1 MKALILSTA
10 TGGGHNTAAHAVME
24 ALTERGVECRFED
37 CVAFGGQKLSATVS
51 NVYVKFVQAAPDA
64 FGRLYRFAKA
74 ISTPRIKSPVYLF
87 NAAYA
92 RKMEQLL
99 TDYAPDLIVCTHM
112 FGGQSVTYL
121 RRHDLW
127 NGLFAMVMTDYT
139 IHPFIED
146 IECDVMFT
154 CKAAMPSAR
163 RLALPKSAYEFTGI
177 PVSLSCRPCTDKRAA
192 KEAVGLD
199 PERPEVVLVGGSM
212 GAGNLPEM
220 IARILPVLGENGHL
234 TVVCGSNVDALRR
247 ATEAYGSD
255 PRVSLRAQVTP
266 LTPLIA
272 AADVLVTKSGG
283 LTSTEAMTIGTAI
296 VVAHPIAG
304 CETENARFMEDNK
317 LALWAHT
324 DDELTAKVAD
334 LLRHPEKRAEMIAK
348 QHEKIDPDCARKIAD
363 ILIRRTNE
371 MMGRK
376 TPDACETGTADEK
389 IRRDFD
395 RVRPGCAVRAA
406 RACNQPAA
414 PAALLHPDDSGADDC
429 GVQPDDGVLHS
440 QLSGKLCLPARDE
453 PARRADCGE
462 FGSREHLRGQRRIR
476 AGHSGQA
483 DVH

>member
-99 TDYAPDLIVCTHM
+99 TDYAPDLIVSTHM

-192 KEAVGLD
+192 KEAV
-199 PERPEVVLVGGSM
+199 S
-212 GAGNLPEM
+212 
-220 IARILPVLGENGHL
+220 I
-234 TVVCGSNVDALRR
+234 
-247 ATEAYGSD
+247 
-255 PRVSLRAQVTP
+255 
-266 LTPLIA
+266 
-272 AADVLVTKSGG
+272 
-283 LTSTEAMTIGTAI
+283 
-296 VVAHPIAG
+296 PI
-304 CETENARFMEDNK
+304 
-317 LALWAHT
+317 
-324 DDELTAKVAD
+324 
-334 LLRHPEKRAEMIAK
+334 I
-348 QHEKIDPDCARKIAD
+348 
-363 ILIRRTNE
+363 
-371 MMGRK
+371 
-376 TPDACETGTADEK
+376 
-389 IRRDFD
+389 
-395 RVRPGCAVRAA
+395 
-406 RACNQPAA
+406 
-414 PAALLHPDDSGADDC
+414 
-429 GVQPDDGVLHS
+429 
-440 QLSGKLCLPARDE
+440 
-453 PARRADCGE
+453 
-462 FGSREHLRGQRRIR
+462 
-476 AGHSGQA
+476 
-483 DVH
+483 

>member
-220 IARILPVLGENGHL
+220 IARILPVL
-234 TVVCGSNVDALRR
+234 A
-247 ATEAYGSD
+247 
-255 PRVSLRAQVTP
+255 
-266 LTPLIA
+266 I
-272 AADVLVTKSGG
+272 K
-283 LTSTEAMTIGTAI
+283 IG
-296 VVAHPIAG
+296 
-304 CETENARFMEDNK
+304 
-317 LALWAHT
+317 
-324 DDELTAKVAD
+324 
-334 LLRHPEKRAEMIAK
+334 
-348 QHEKIDPDCARKIAD
+348 
-363 ILIRRTNE
+363 
-371 MMGRK
+371 
-376 TPDACETGTADEK
+376 
-389 IRRDFD
+389 
-395 RVRPGCAVRAA
+395 RAA
-406 RACNQPAA
+406 
-414 PAALLHPDDSGADDC
+414 G
-429 GVQPDDGVLHS
+429 
-440 QLSGKLCLPARDE
+440 
-453 PARRADCGE
+453 
-462 FGSREHLRGQRRIR
+462 RGR
-476 AGHSGQA
+476 
-483 DVH
+483 V

>member
-10 TGGGHNTAAHAVME
+10 TGGGHNTAAHAVLE

-199 PERPEVVLVGGSM
+199 PERPEVVLVGGRLTEYADVDMNRHMNNTHYPDILCGYIPEISGNRVISM
-212 GAGNLPEM
+212 TLNFVNEAP
-220 IARILPVLGENGHL
+220 LGE
-234 TVVCGSNVDALRR
+234 R
-247 ATEAYGSD
+247 
-255 PRVSLRAQVTP
+255 
-266 LTPLIA
+266 I
-272 AADVLVTKSGG
+272 
-283 LTSTEAMTIGTAI
+283 
-296 VVAHPIAG
+296 
-304 CETENARFMEDNK
+304 
-317 LALWAHT
+317 
-324 DDELTAKVAD
+324 
-334 LLRHPEKRAEMIAK
+334 
-348 QHEKIDPDCARKIAD
+348 KIY
-363 ILIRRTNE
+363 
-371 MMGRK
+371 
-376 TPDACETGTADEK
+376 
-389 IRRDFD
+389 
-395 RVRPGCAVRAA
+395 
-406 RACNQPAA
+406 
-414 PAALLHPDDSGADDC
+414 
-429 GVQPDDGVLHS
+429 
-440 QLSGKLCLPARDE
+440 SGKSDGSYYFRTKRPDGKVNVEA
-453 PARRADCGE
+453 E
-462 FGSREHLRGQRRIR
+462 FILEEI
-476 AGHSGQA
+476 
-483 DVH
+483 

>member
-37 CVAFGGQKLSATVS
+37 CVAFGGQKLSAAVS

-139 IHPFIED
+139 IHPFVED

-154 CKAAMPSAR
+154 CKAAMPSAK

-199 PERPEVVLVGGSM
+199 PARPEVVLVGGSM

-234 TVVCGSNVDALRR
+234 T
-247 ATEAYGSD
+247 
-255 PRVSLRAQVTP
+255 
-266 LTPLIA
+266 
-272 AADVLVTKSGG
+272 
-283 LTSTEAMTIGTAI
+283 STEAMTIGTAI
-296 VVAHPIAG
+296 VVSHPIAG
-304 CETENARFMEDNK
+304 CETENARYMEDNE

-376 TPDACETGTADEK
+376 TPDA
-389 IRRDFD
+389 
-395 RVRPGCAVRAA
+395 
-406 RACNQPAA
+406 
-414 PAALLHPDDSGADDC
+414 
-429 GVQPDDGVLHS
+429 
-440 QLSGKLCLPARDE
+440 
-453 PARRADCGE
+453 
-462 FGSREHLRGQRRIR
+462 
-476 AGHSGQA
+476 
-483 DVH
+483 

>member
-192 KEAVGLD
+192 KEVVGLD

-234 TVVCGSNVDALRR
+234 TVVCGSNMDALRR

-255 PRVSLRAQVTP
+255 PRVSLR
-266 LTPLIA
+266 
-272 AADVLVTKSGG
+272 
-283 LTSTEAMTIGTAI
+283 
-296 VVAHPIAG
+296 
-304 CETENARFMEDNK
+304 R
-317 LALWAHT
+317 
-324 DDELTAKVAD
+324 
-334 LLRHPEKRAEMIAK
+334 
-348 QHEKIDPDCARKIAD
+348 
-363 ILIRRTNE
+363 
-371 MMGRK
+371 
-376 TPDACETGTADEK
+376 
-389 IRRDFD
+389 
-395 RVRPGCAVRAA
+395 
-406 RACNQPAA
+406 
-414 PAALLHPDDSGADDC
+414 
-429 GVQPDDGVLHS
+429 
-440 QLSGKLCLPARDE
+440 
-453 PARRADCGE
+453 
-462 FGSREHLRGQRRIR
+462 
-476 AGHSGQA
+476 
-483 DVH
+483 